1 MNLILFLYLILP
13 YFRTEKVQNIWKK
26 KKTFYVILETACIM
40 SNLALEL
47 LQEIWR
53 EPHSQRTRAM
63 IAFEGKNRRI
73 DLNVSL
79 QNFPRTH
86 KVSRESMKNQADL
99 RFGLLFYLW
108 DLF

>member
-1 MNLILFLYLILP
+1 
-13 YFRTEKVQNIWKK
+13 
-26 KKTFYVILETACIM
+26 
-40 SNLALEL
+40 
-47 LQEIWR
+47 
-53 EPHSQRTRAM
+53 M

-99 RFGLLFYLW
+99 RFGFILPLRFILNLDHQSLI
-108 DLF
+108 DLRERNAGYKLETFQYNVGEK